1 MTAPFSFAYIGTATT
16 SVMQNPPISCIVPL
30 MSTQAY
36 SLRASVLQSLTTAK
50 RPDVPAW
57 VVLRNTAAV
66 VLPLAI
72 GMLTGHPEAGLA
84 IGAGALDT
92 MFSDQPGPYRQRVWQ
107 LFLASLAAGL
117 ASLCGFLIGGDLI
130 PILLATTAFG
140 FLGGLLVVFGADIA
154 RVGMTSMILLVITAA
169 TPTSIDHALI
179 GASLIFA
186 GGLLLA
192 LFSVAA
198 WPLNRYGPERRAL
211 ATVYR
216 GLASL
221 AKQHVQDEDDVP
233 ALTEAMTTLQQ
244 TLLGRHHA
252 RGRAMEAF
260 AVLLELAERIRLELV
275 AMADMHGAAGI
286 NAMFR
291 SDAERVLEAIAD
303 ALESGDSPDQ
313 AARALQTLQASE
325 RALLD
330 GNTRTDAVA
339 SHVHA
344 LSGQLAAAVRN
355 ANWAGTRGEQ
365 RAAAAET
372 RLPGALRGSSA
383 LATLRAN
390 FTIHSVAFR
399 HAMRCA
405 ICLSVTLL
413 VSRVWQLPHGYW
425 LPMTAAIV
433 LRPDFAATFNFGLL
447 RVVGT
452 ILGLVLTTALL
463 HITPNDPWTHLAL
476 MAVLCMTFRYL
487 ATAHYGVAVAALTGT
502 VVILLSFEGVNSG
515 TAVMDRVLN
524 TVLGSGMALLAYVVW
539 PTWER
544 GRARAALSD
553 MLDAYANYLH
563 ALARPDRRETH
574 REARTA
580 ARMAR
585 TNAQASLDRMQAE
598 PATPLALLELANALF
613 LNGNRLARTAMAL
626 EALLHDCDN
635 LPEQTEVTHFI
646 DHAASQLH
654 TLALALRDNQVPQT
668 APDLRQLQRS
678 LSTLLGMAEDR
689 PRAEQL
695 VRISD
700 RLADNINTLTHVV
713 GRGPQ
718 ESAAAYA
725 DQQIH
730 P

>member
-1 MTAPFSFAYIGTATT
+1 
-16 SVMQNPPISCIVPL
+16 
-30 MSTQAY
+30 MSTRAY
-36 SLRASVLQSLTTAK
+36 SLRTSVLQSLTATK
-50 RPDVPAW
+50 RPDVPLW
-57 VVLRNTAAV
+57 VVVRNTAAV

-72 GMLTGHPEAGLA
+72 GMLTGHQEAGLA
-84 IGAGALDT
+84 IAAGALDT
-92 MFSDQPGPYRQRVWQ
+92 MFSDQPGPYRQRLWQ

-117 ASLCGFLIGGDLI
+117 ASLCGFLIGGDLL
-130 PILLATTAFG
+130 PITLAMAAFG
-140 FLGGLLVVFGADIA
+140 FFGGLLVVFGTDIA
-154 RVGMTSMILLVITAA
+154 RVGMTSMILLVVTAA
-169 TPTSIDHALI
+169 TPATVHEAFT
-179 GASLIFA
+179 GAALIFA

-198 WPLNRYGPERRAL
+198 WPLQRYRPERYAL
-211 ATVYR
+211 AAVYR

-221 AKQHVQDEDDVP
+221 AGEHVQDAEDVP
-233 ALTEAMTTLQQ
+233 ALTDAMTTLQQ

-275 AMADMHGAAGI
+275 AMSDLHGAENI
-286 NAMFR
+286 LTMFR
-291 SDAERVLEAIAD
+291 NDAARVLVAVAE
-303 ALESGDSPDQ
+303 ALEAGESPEQ
-313 AARALQTLQASE
+313 ASRTLQTLQASE

-330 GNTRTDAVA
+330 NNTRDDSIAA
-339 SHVHA
+339 HIHA

-355 ANWAGTRGEQ
+355 ANWAGSRGEI
-365 RAAAAET
+365 RAADAEM
-372 RLPGALRGSSA
+372 RLPRALRGNSA
-383 LATLRAN
+383 LGTLRAN
-390 FTIHSVAFR
+390 LTTHSVAFR

-405 ICLSVTLL
+405 VCLSIALL
-413 VSRVWQLPHGYW
+413 VSRLWHLPHGYW

-463 HITPNDPWTHLAL
+463 HITPHDAWTHLAL
-476 MAVLCMTFRYL
+476 MAVLCMAFRYL
-487 ATAHYGVAVAALTGT
+487 ATAHYGIAVAALTGT
-502 VVILLSFEGVNSG
+502 VVIFLSFEGVHSG
-515 TAVMDRVLN
+515 TAVVDRVLN
-524 TVLGSGMALLAYVVW
+524 TVLGSGMALLAYIVW

-553 MLDAYANYLH
+553 MLEAYANYLR
-563 ALARPDRRETH
+563 ALGRPERRDAH

-580 ARMAR
+580 ARTIR

-613 LNGNRLARTAMAL
+613 LNGNRLARTAMTL

-635 LPEQTEVTHFI
+635 LPEQVEVTHFI
-646 DHAASQLH
+646 ERAASHLDA
-654 TLALALRDNQVPQT
+654 LAIALRDNQPPPV
-668 APDLRQLQRS
+668 APELRQLQRS
-678 LSTLLGMAEDR
+678 LSSLLAMADDK

-700 RLADNINTLTHVV
+700 RLVDNVNTLAYVV

-718 ESAAAYA
+718 ETAAA
-725 DQQIH
+725 QGIKRVH

>member
-1 MTAPFSFAYIGTATT
+1 
-16 SVMQNPPISCIVPL
+16 
-30 MSTQAY
+30 MSARAY
-36 SLRASVLQSLTTAK
+36 SLRASVLQSLTATK
-50 RPDVPAW
+50 RPDVPPW
-57 VVLRNTAAV
+57 VVIRNTAAV
-66 VLPLAI
+66 VLPLAV
-72 GMLTGHPEAGLA
+72 GMWTGHEEAGLA

-92 MFSDQPGPYRQRVWQ
+92 MFSDQPGPYRQRAWQ

-117 ASLCGFLIGGDLI
+117 ASLCGFLIGGNL
-130 PILLATTAFG
+130 PLILLAMAAFG
-140 FLGGLLVVFGADIA
+140 FFGGLLVVYGVDIA

-169 TPTSIDHALI
+169 TPTTLDHALI
-179 GASLIFA
+179 GAALIFA

-198 WPLNRYGPERRAL
+198 WPLQRYGPERHAL

-221 AKQHVQDEDDVP
+221 AREKRQNDEDVP

-252 RGRAMEAF
+252 SGRAMEAF
-260 AVLLELAERIRLELV
+260 AVLLELAERLRLELV
-275 AMADMHGAAGI
+275 AMTELHGAASI
-286 NAMFR
+286 IAMFR
-291 SDAERVLEAIAD
+291 ADAARVLSAVAD
-303 ALESGDSPDQ
+303 ALESGDSPEQ

-330 GNTRTDAVA
+330 NHTRGDSVA
-339 SHVHA
+339 AHIHA

-355 ANWAGTRGEQ
+355 ANWAGSNGEK
-365 RAAAAET
+365 RAEAAEI
-372 RLPGALRGSSA
+372 RLPGALRGSSP

-390 FTIHSVAFR
+390 LTTHSVAFR

-405 ICLSVTLL
+405 VCLTIALL

-463 HITPNDPWTHLAL
+463 HITPHDPWAHLAL
-476 MAVLCMTFRYL
+476 MAMLCMAFRYL
-487 ATAHYGVAVAALTGT
+487 ATAHYGIAVAALTGT

-524 TVLGSGMALLAYVVW
+524 TALGSGMALLAYVAW

-544 GRARAALSD
+544 GRARSALAD
-553 MLDAYANYLH
+553 MLDAYADYVR
-563 ALARPDRRETH
+563 ALARPEQRHAHLET
-574 REARTA
+574 RTA
-580 ARMAR
+580 ARTAR
-585 TNAQASLDRMQAE
+585 TNAQASVDRMQAE
-598 PATPLALLELANALF
+598 PATPLHLLELANTLF
-613 LNGNRLARTAMAL
+613 LNGNRLVRTAMTL
-626 EALLHDCDN
+626 EALLHDCDT
-635 LPEQTEVTHFI
+635 LPEQVEVTHFVER
-646 DHAASQLH
+646 AATHLH
-654 TLALALRDNQVPQT
+654 NLAVALRNKQVPSP

-678 LSTLLGMAEDR
+678 LSTLLAMADDR
-689 PRAEQL
+689 LRAEQL

-700 RLADNINTLTHVV
+700 RLVDNINTLAHVV

-718 ESAAAYA
+718 EAAAA
-725 DQQIH
+725 PNGKH
-730 P
+730 VRP